1 MTRKELTE
9 IRRRLKAAESAI
21 TQFHGCYVNGIHQIV
36 SMFSVS
42 VATMTE
48 TESGM
53 YFDLLRKAISGVNGK
68 NLVTVKMEKNG
79 PYQRMLNDIR
89 QFGAKDTNV
98 RERFYKEII
107 EHADIDG
114 NYLILLAF
122 DNYDVPYRSAAG
134 EVDRATSAA
143 VFSYFICALCPV
155 IDAEAKLAYI
165 SANHE
170 FRSNTVGQTAGVPAA
185 GFMYPSFDDRS
196 SNLDK
201 ALYYMKSAADT
212 HDGFA
217 ESMFGTK
224 RPMLDAERREAFHDA
239 LTDATDGV
247 CEFTSAQMLYQ
258 AMREKTEEI
267 KTSENPEMDM
277 LRPDDLEGILEES
290 GIDGKKAKMLAA
302 SYGEAV
308 GKNARLMPNAVMESG
323 RFQMTTP
330 DVKITVNPDM
340 ASLVKM
346 RTIDGKRYILIP
358 ADGGVELNGL
368 EVF

>member
-1 MTRKELTE
+1 MNRKELTE
-9 IRRRLKAAESAI
+9 IRRRLKAEESAI
-21 TQFHGCYVNGIHQIV
+21 TQIHGCYVNGIRQIV

-68 NLVTVKMEKNG
+68 NLVTVKMEKNS

-89 QFGAKDTNV
+89 QFGAKDASM

-107 EHADIDG
+107 EHADMDG

-122 DNYDVPYRSAAG
+122 DNYDVPYRSASG
-134 EVDRATSAA
+134 EVDRASSSA
-143 VFSYFICALCPV
+143 VFSYCICALCPV

-165 SANHE
+165 SADHE
-170 FRSNTVGQTAGVPAA
+170 FRSNTVGQTAGAPAA

-201 ALYYMKSAADT
+201 ALYYMKSATET

-247 CEFTSAQMLYQ
+247 CEF
-258 AMREKTEEI
+258 
-267 KTSENPEMDM
+267 MDM

-290 GIDGKKAKMLAA
+290 GMDGEKAKLLAEA
-302 SYGEAV
+302 YGEAV

-330 DVKITVNPDM
+330 DVIITVNPDM
-340 ASLVKM
+340 AALVKM

-358 ADGGVELNGL
+358 ADGGVELNGI